1 MGRLPGDRMSPEELV
16 MQQFALSLAR
26 IETKLD
32 GLISDTGDHEVRI
45 RGLESGSV
53 TRAGMWKALTAMCA
67 VSASASAMIALFV
80 R

>member
-1 MGRLPGDRMSPEELV
+1 MTPEELV

-32 GLISDTGDHEVRI
+32 GLISDTGDHEIRI
-45 RGLESGSV
+45 RSIEGSAISRG
-53 TRAGMWKALTAMCA
+53 TMWKAFTATTSLSMA
-67 VSASASAMIALFV
+67 VAAVIALFV

>member
-1 MGRLPGDRMSPEELV
+1 MSPEELV

-32 GLISDTGDHEVRI
+32 GLIADTGDHEIRI
-45 RGLESGSV
+45 RSLESTAI
-53 TRAGMWKALTAMCA
+53 TRGTMWKAFSAATSLSTAVA
-67 VSASASAMIALFV
+67 ALIALFV